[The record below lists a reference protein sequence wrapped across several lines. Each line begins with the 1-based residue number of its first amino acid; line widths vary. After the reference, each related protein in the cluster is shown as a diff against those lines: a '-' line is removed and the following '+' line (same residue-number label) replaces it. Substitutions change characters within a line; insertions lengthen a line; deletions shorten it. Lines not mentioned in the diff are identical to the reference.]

1 MKKIVV
7 VSVLIIALIGLVF
20 IWPTPYRYYTLRGS
34 EVERLTR
41 INRFTGTIERLNN
54 DGWHEYGRPAM
65 PGMVE
70 APKVE
75 APAAPA
81 APIKLPPGYVEFF
94 KKEEGKP

>member
-1 MKKIVV
+1 
-7 VSVLIIALIGLVF
+7 
-20 IWPTPYRYYTLRGS
+20 
-34 EVERLTR
+34 
-41 INRFTGTIERLNN
+41 
-54 DGWHEYGRPAM
+54 M